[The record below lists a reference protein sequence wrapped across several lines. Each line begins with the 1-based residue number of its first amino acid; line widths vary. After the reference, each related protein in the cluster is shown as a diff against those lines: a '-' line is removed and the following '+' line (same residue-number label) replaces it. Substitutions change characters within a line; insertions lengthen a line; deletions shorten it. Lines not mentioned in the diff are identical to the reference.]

1 MFKVK
6 LPVYVQTKGYS
17 IDLRMS
23 CDQIR
28 ARDWWPVEI
37 FNLRNQKEKQLF
49 IHWVMEEDHV
59 MVGNFPAVT
68 LGSPRVNS
76 FKLPGMRVALSEMAR
91 IPYLYTQRRC

>member
-1 MFKVK
+1 MRSNNGKGLHDKGLHRVAS
-6 LPVYVQTKGYS
+6 TKRCYTLNDMAGTT
-17 IDLRMS
+17 
-23 CDQIR
+23 
-28 ARDWWPVEI
+28 EI

-76 FKLPGMRVALSEMAR
+76 FKLPGMRVALSDMAR